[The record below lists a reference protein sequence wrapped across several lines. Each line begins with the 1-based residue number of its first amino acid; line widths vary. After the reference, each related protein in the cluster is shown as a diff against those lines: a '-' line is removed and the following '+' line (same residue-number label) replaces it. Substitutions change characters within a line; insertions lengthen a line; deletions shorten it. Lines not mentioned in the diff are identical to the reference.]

1 MIAINK
7 NIAKALMPLAPSEKL
22 KVIDYLME
30 SLDESDSRIDD
41 VWAKEAEK
49 RLRAVRAGKTKLVP
63 YEKVFGSRK

>member
-7 NIAKALMPLAPSEKL
+7 DIAKALMPLAPSEKL

-30 SLDESDSRIDD
+30 SLDESDPRIDD

-49 RLRAVRAGKTKLVP
+49 RLRAIKSGKTKLIL
-63 YEKVFGSRK
+63 YEKVSGSR